1 MKNNKKDN
9 TSTLFSK
16 LLAILAA
23 GLIFCS
29 ATAIFMGISILISIL
44 TGFSNILLWGLG
56 IIPAVIFYS
65 GLVTVIRK
73 YAVEGDCAPLIKTYF
88 SAVKKNA
95 KAFLLHG
102 FVAYLICSCS
112 LFATLYYHTLAQID
126 SSFGYVLAIYGIFIA
141 ALVVMMF
148 YVPLI
153 SVSYELRYRDIYKNS
168 IKLILGNLPKNLLA
182 LLMSS
187 AVAALAILG
196 IVYTNGILRIIICAL
211 AGAIC
216 PTLIT
221 YIIVCMVSK
230 GLQESLGDFA
240 PAAPPAP
247 DEDEQ
252 PIINNSAN
260 TEDDYIFVNGKMV
273 RNNFKSRTKD

>member
-1 MKNNKKDN
+1 MKNNKSDK
-9 TSTLFSK
+9 TPTWFSNLPA
-16 LLAILAA
+16 LLAS
-23 GLIFCS
+23 GLIFSS
-29 ATAIFMGISILISIL
+29 ATGVFMGISILISIL

-56 IIPAVIFYS
+56 IIPGTIFYS

-73 YAVEGDCAPLIKTYF
+73 YSIESDCTPLIKTYF
-88 SAVKKNA
+88 SAVRKNA

-112 LFATLYYHTLAQID
+112 LFATLYYNTLAQTDI
-126 SSFGYVLAIYGIFIA
+126 SFRYVLAIYGIFIA

-153 SVSYELRYRDIYKNS
+153 SVTYELRYRDIYKNS

-182 LLMSS
+182 LLLSS

-196 IVYTNGILRIIICAL
+196 IVYTSGVLRIIICVL
-211 AGAIC
+211 TGAIC
-216 PTLIT
+216 PMLIT
-221 YIIVCMVSK
+221 YIIVCMLSR

-240 PAAPPAP
+240 PADLPEPA
-247 DEDEQ
+247 EDEK
-252 PIINNSAN
+252 PIIINSSN

-273 RNNFKSRTKD
+273 KNKNKNNL